1 MATYT
6 SNDYEGRYLQLD
18 ISETT
23 NAITNR
29 STLYWTLTSAGG
41 SATYYAI
48 GATTVTIN
56 GSTVYSKDQ
65 TPWNSKVFPAAKG
78 SVNGSID
85 VEHDGDGSKSI
96 SIVFNTRV
104 FYDTPVDYGGTLTL
118 TNIDRS
124 APVISISTSSV
135 TASSVYLSA
144 TASTTCDIWDYTI
157 DNWATYTQYST
168 GGKTSANITIT
179 GLTPNTNYTIAVRAR
194 KQSNQVMGNSGTS
207 SIKTLGGSVINSID
221 TFTADNSTAS
231 LILSATVY
239 NTSYTH
245 TLVLKDG
252 STTVLTLSDLTLV
265 NGSNTITLTAS
276 QRSTILSAM
285 STKKDYTGTFELETY
300 SGSTQIGNTSSKTA
314 TVQTTAANSAPT
326 FSSFTYKD
334 SNSVSVD
341 VTANDQILIQGIST
355 LKVVASTATANNEAW
370 ISSYSVVAGNTTAA
384 STTTTINVG
393 TVSNTG
399 TVPVIVTA
407 IDSRGWTTLVTVN
420 ITVIAYDKID
430 ISDYT
435 IRRINEVEDTTQV
448 SISGIITPV
457 KVGEV
462 EKNSLNYLHY
472 RYKKTSD
479 SSYGDWYDLTSQT
492 VHDNN
497 SFKFES
503 DEWISIDTDYSW
515 HVQFLVTDKLT
526 SDTVTITIPQGT
538 PLLSFRRKKVGVN
551 KREPE
556 VAFDI
561 VGEMKQNGAYVMG
574 YIGKVENDFN
584 DYKSGGIF
592 KYYGT
597 GVSNSPGSAGLL
609 EVVTSGDGYVIQRFT
624 EFSEGCALYVRSY
637 FNNSTWTSWILK

>member
-6 SNDYEGRYLQLD
+6 SNNYDGRYLQLV

-23 NAITNR
+23 NAITNK
-29 STLYWTLTSAGG
+29 STLNWTLTSAGG
-41 SATYYAI
+41 AVSYYTI
-48 GATTVTIN
+48 GATTVIIN
-56 GSTVYSKDQ
+56 GSTVYSKGQ
-65 TPWNSKVFPAAKG
+65 TSWDSQVFPAKKG
-78 SVNGSID
+78 SVSGSID
-85 VEHDGDGSKSI
+85 VEHNGDGSKSI

-104 FYDTPVDYGGTLTL
+104 YYNTPVNYGGTLDL

-124 APVISISTSSV
+124 APSISISTSSV

-157 DNWATYTQYST
+157 NNGATYTQYST
-168 GGKTSANITIT
+168 GGKTKANITIT

-194 KQSNQVMGNSGTS
+194 KQSNRVVGYSGTS

-221 TFTADNSTAS
+221 TFTADNATAN
-231 LILSATVY
+231 LILLVTVY
-239 NTSYTH
+239 NTSYIH

-265 NGSNTITLTAS
+265 NGSNTITLTPS
-276 QRSTILSAM
+276 QQSTVLSAM
-285 STKKDYTGTFELETY
+285 SSKKSYTGTFELKTY
-300 SGSTQIGNTSSKTA
+300 IGSTQIGNTSSKTA
-314 TVQTTAANSAPT
+314 TVQTTAANSSPT
-326 FSSFTYKD
+326 FSSFEYED
-334 SNSVSVD
+334 SNSASVA
-341 VTANDQILIQGIST
+341 VTENNQILIQGIST
-355 LKVVASTATANNEAW
+355 LKVVASTAIAKNGAT
-370 ISSYSVVAGNTTAA
+370 ISGYSVVAGNTTAA

-393 TVSNTG
+393 IVSNTG

-420 ITVIAYDKID
+420 ITVIAYDKIV
-430 ISDYT
+430 ISDYMM
-435 IRRINEVEDTTQV
+435 RRINEVEDTTQV
-448 SISGIITPV
+448 FISGIITPV

-462 EKNSLNYLHY
+462 EKNSLDHLYY

-479 SSYGDWYDLTSQT
+479 DSYGNWSDLISQT
-492 VHDNN
+492 DHDNN
-497 SFKFES
+497 SFTFDS
-503 DEWISIDTDYSW
+503 DEWISIDADYSW
-515 HVQFLVTDKLT
+515 YVQFLVTDKLT
-526 SDTVTITIPQGT
+526 SDIVTITIPQGI

-574 YIGKVENDFN
+574 YIGNVESDFN

-592 KYYGT
+592 KYSGA
-597 GVSNSPGSAGLL
+597 GASNSTGSAGLL

-624 EFSEGCALYVRSY
+624 AFSEGCAMYVRSY
-637 FNNSTWTSWILK
+637 FNNTWTSWILK